1 MEGRRMKIRC
11 VFSTPDLHAARAAMA
26 AAREAGIDDD
36 DISLVAREDI
46 ELERIP
52 DHLMQGRNDFYP
64 AALRG
69 GACGGG
75 TGLLRGLIAITI
87 PPLGVTLAGAAAM
100 AVAGAAFG
108 TCIGEIVG
116 FEVPDAVS
124 RKFKREIADGRILV
138 VIDASKEKLG
148 MAEPAVART
157 GARLLPFHAH
167 TALT

>member
-1 MEGRRMKIRC
+1 MKTRC
-11 VFSTPDLHAARAAMA
+11 VFSTPNLIAARAAMSA
-26 AAREAGIDDD
+26 AQQAGIDER

-46 ELERIP
+46 ELEQIP

-75 TGLLRGLIAITI
+75 TGLLLGLIAVTV

-100 AVAGAAFG
+100 TLAGAVFG
-108 TCIGEIVG
+108 CWIGELVG
-116 FEVPDAVS
+116 FEVPDVVS
-124 RKFKREIADGRILV
+124 RKFKSEIAAGRILV
-138 VIDASKEKLG
+138 VIDARKEQLDV
-148 MAEPAVART
+148 AEPAISRT
-157 GARLLPFHAH
+157 GATPLPFHAH

>member
-1 MEGRRMKIRC
+1 MKTRH
-11 VFSTPDLHAARAAMA
+11 VFSTPDLLAARTAMQ
-26 AAREAGIDDD
+26 AARDAGIDDR

-46 ELERIP
+46 ELQRIP

-75 TGLLRGLIAITI
+75 TGLLLGLIAVVV

-100 AVAGAAFG
+100 TLAGAVFG
-108 TCIGEIVG
+108 CWIGELVG

-124 RKFKREIADGRILV
+124 RKFKDEIAAGRILV
-138 VIDASKEKLG
+138 VVDASKEQL
-148 MAEPAVART
+148 AVATPAIART
-157 GARLLPFHAH
+157 GALVLPFHAH
-167 TALT
+167 TALA

>member
-1 MEGRRMKIRC
+1 M
-11 VFSTPDLHAARAAMA
+11 SAAQQ
-26 AAREAGIDDD
+26 AGIDER

-46 ELERIP
+46 ELEQIP

-75 TGLLRGLIAITI
+75 TGLLLGLIAVTV

-100 AVAGAAFG
+100 TLAGAVFG
-108 TCIGEIVG
+108 CWIGELVG
-116 FEVPDAVS
+116 FEVPDVVS
-124 RKFKREIADGRILV
+124 RKFKSEIAAGRILV
-138 VIDASKEKLG
+138 VIDARKEQLDV
-148 MAEPAVART
+148 AEPAISRT
-157 GARLLPFHAH
+157 GATPLPFHAH

>member
-1 MEGRRMKIRC
+1 MKTRC
-11 VFSTPDLHAARAAMA
+11 VFSTSDLTAARTAMA
-26 AAREAGIDDD
+26 AAQEAGIDDR

-75 TGLLRGLIAITI
+75 TGLLLGLIAVAV

-100 AVAGAAFG
+100 TVAGAMFG
-108 TCIGEIVG
+108 CWIGELVG
-116 FEVPDAVS
+116 FEVPDVVS
-124 RKFKREIADGRILV
+124 RKFKDEIAAGRILV
-138 VIDASKEKLG
+138 VIDANKEQLAL
-148 MAEPAVART
+148 AEPAVART
-157 GARLLPFHAH
+157 GATLLPFHAH
-167 TALT
+167 TVLT

>member
-1 MEGRRMKIRC
+1 MKIRY
-11 VFSTPDLHAARAAMA
+11 VFSTPDLLAARTAMQ
-26 AAREAGIDDD
+26 AARDAGIADR

-46 ELERIP
+46 ELQQIP

-75 TGLLRGLIAITI
+75 TGLLLGLIAVVV

-100 AVAGAAFG
+100 TVAGAVFG
-108 TCIGEIVG
+108 CWIGELVG

-124 RKFKREIADGRILV
+124 RKFRSEIAAGRILV
-138 VIDASKEKLG
+138 VVDASKEQL
-148 MAEPAVART
+148 ASATAAITHT
-157 GARLLPFHAH
+157 GATSLPFHAH